1 MLETRT
7 RCGRLTVVAAAITVG
22 LLAYRP
28 VAAQDPGTRL
38 GRDAVDKKSLR
49 HIQARV
55 AGIDP
60 LHNTLTLRDASG
72 EMAVFELGP
81 DISDVDKFQ
90 PGDTVSITYRNAI
103 LTRLS
108 KIASSGIRERIE
120 TQVMQPASNGEV
132 SSTRSVEFVATVLK
146 IDRKNR
152 EVTLRGP
159 TQTQELD
166 AGPAISLDGLRVG
179 DTVRAE
185 FASAVAAS
193 VVRVRI
199 APQ

>member
-1 MLETRT
+1 M
-7 RCGRLTVVAAAITVG
+7 
-22 LLAYRP
+22 
-28 VAAQDPGTRL
+28 
-38 GRDAVDKKSLR
+38 
-49 HIQARV
+49 
-55 AGIDP
+55 
-60 LHNTLTLRDASG
+60 TLRDASG

-81 DISDVDKFQ
+81 HVTGVDKLQ

-120 TQVMQPASNGEV
+120 TEV
-132 SSTRSVEFVATVLK
+132 IATVLK
-146 IDRKNR
+146 TDRKNR

-185 FASAVAAS
+185 FVSPVAAS
-193 VVRVRI
+193 VVRLRI

>member
-1 MLETRT
+1 MREPITGWAL
-7 RCGRLTVVAAAITVG
+7 LTVVAVAFSVG
-22 LLAYRP
+22 LLAFQT
-28 VAAQDPGTRL
+28 VAAQDL
-38 GRDAVDKKSLR
+38 GPRTARHAVGKKALR
-49 HIQARV
+49 HIQARI

-60 LHNTLTLRDASG
+60 AYNSVTLRDAGG
-72 EMAVFELGP
+72 EMLVFALSA
-81 DISDVDKFQ
+81 DIADVEKLQ
-90 PGDTVSITYRNAI
+90 VGDTVSITYRNAI
-103 LTRLS
+103 LTHLD
-108 KIASSGIRERIE
+108 KIASSGIREQIE
-120 TQVMQPASNGEV
+120 TEVMQPASNGEV

-166 AGPAISLDGLRVG
+166 AAPTVSLYGLKVG

-185 FASAVAAS
+185 FLTAVAAS
-193 VVRVRI
+193 VVRVGT